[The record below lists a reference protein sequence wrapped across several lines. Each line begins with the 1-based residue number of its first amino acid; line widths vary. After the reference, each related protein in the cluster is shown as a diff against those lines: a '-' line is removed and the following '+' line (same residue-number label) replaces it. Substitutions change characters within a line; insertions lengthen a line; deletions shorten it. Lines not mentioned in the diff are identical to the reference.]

1 MTRETALGLL
11 AQGNTGSELLTI
23 LDVIFADV
31 NAQEVVTEA
40 EWFKS
45 LSIKEGHTVSP
56 FFIIHER
63 MAVVKVKIR
72 EMDSVLCA
80 LNVIDRAALPD
91 A

>member
-1 MTRETALGLL
+1 MLGLL
-11 AQGNTGSELLTI
+11 AQGNNGNELLSI
-23 LDVIFADV
+23 LDVIVADV
-31 NAQEVVTEA
+31 NAQEVATEV

-56 FFIIHER
+56 FLLTNEWIDSL
-63 MAVVKVKIR
+63 IR
-72 EMDSVLCA
+72 EIDSVLCR